1 MAHVRKQLRDWLKAN
16 LAGSTEAGGRV
27 HVRRSLPEPKDLQ
40 PTFQVA
46 VQSERS
52 RDVSMDGGQARE
64 VLVRITAL
72 CKGDSEAG
80 EDTLDAMCV
89 FAEEKLAA
97 DPTLGGVAQTYE
109 YQATEFAF
117 SGEGEKTLCSAA
129 MTFAVAVYTG
139 RDDPE
144 TAS

>member
-1 MAHVRKQLRDWLKAN
+1 MAHIRKQLRDWLKAN
-16 LAGSTEAGGRV
+16 LAGSTEAGSRV
-27 HVRRSLPEPKDLQ
+27 HVRRSLPEPKSLQ
-40 PTFQVA
+40 PTLQIA
-46 VQSERS
+46 VQGERS

-80 EDTLDAMCV
+80 EDTLDALAV
-89 FAEEKLAA
+89 FVEEMLASN
-97 DPTLGGVAQTYE
+97 PTLGGIAQTYE

-117 SGEGEKTLCSAA
+117 SGEGDKTLCSAA
-129 MTFAVAVYTG
+129 MTFAVAVFTG